1 MYTGLALGLLIVMQW
16 FLVWECLK
24 MKGTVN
30 EHSHNL
36 QSEVGNLGVLMDEA
50 LDFISDNMKSPTI
63 NLATGTQTP
72 VDFKEAILSALISRV
87 KMANEHGE
95 TQQEERPIH
104 EIDQPQE
111 ENESIQ
117 HQ

>member
-1 MYTGLALGLLIVMQW
+1 
-16 FLVWECLK
+16 
-24 MKGTVN
+24 
-30 EHSHNL
+30 
-36 QSEVGNLGVLMDEA
+36 MDEA

-111 ENESIQ
+111 EVKAFNISKAAETYIISDAAMAIFGTNIPTFFAGREVMGGFGANGVNNSWEI
-117 HQ
+117 